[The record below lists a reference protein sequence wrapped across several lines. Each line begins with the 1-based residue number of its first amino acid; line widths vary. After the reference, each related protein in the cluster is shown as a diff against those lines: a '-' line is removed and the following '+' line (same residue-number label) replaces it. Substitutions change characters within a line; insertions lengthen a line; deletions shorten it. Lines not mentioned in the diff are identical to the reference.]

1 MGSSNTIEQ
10 QSKLNAD
17 FQKYVDEQTTAMQA
31 TLNGCKTELT
41 ALVKKTFGDANITD
55 SLLLIGG
62 QYQHLQTLSEWSL
75 EHVTDMIGT
84 IKNTI
89 FGGPTPKGSKAAD
102 SNQLKAAATSLAG
115 MEAMIADAA
124 LSAIEGLLTGLTSGT
139 NTDIMKNTI
148 YKQISDGL
156 YLFLTVV
163 EYKYAK
169 KDFLN
174 NNTIDQTIYVYEA
187 YSSAQGLAKLQSLGI
202 TKVTCDG
209 YAKIVASDLAT
220 IDKITQA
227 LTALPVDDDK
237 FEQKYDYYHG
247 ILNKT
252 TADMEKNREQLDKL
266 THGVTNNA
274 RVALAQARRS
284 LAA

>member
-10 QSKLNAD
+10 QSKLNAE
-17 FQKYVDEQTTAMQA
+17 FKKYIDEQTAAMQA
-31 TLNGCKTELT
+31 TLDSCKTELT
-41 ALVKKTFGDANITD
+41 ALVKKTFSDANITD

-62 QYQHLQTLSEWSL
+62 QYQHLQTMSEWSL
-75 EHVTDMIGT
+75 DHVTDMIGT

-89 FGGPTPKGSKAAD
+89 FGGPTPTGSKAGD
-102 SNQLKAAATSLAG
+102 PNQLKAAATSLAG

-124 LSAIEGLLTGLTSGT
+124 LSAIEGLLSGLKSGT
-139 NTDIMKNTI
+139 NTDIMKNTV

-156 YLFLTVV
+156 YLFITTV

-202 TKVTCDG
+202 TKAMCDG

-227 LTALPVDDDK
+227 INALALDDDK
-237 FEQKYDYYHG
+237 FEQKYDFYHG
-247 ILNKT
+247 MLNKT
-252 TADMEKNREQLDKL
+252 TADMEKNQEQLGKL
-266 THGVTNNA
+266 THSVTNNA
-274 RVALAQARRS
+274 RVALARARRS